1 MEWAEVGFRTSHGAM
16 DTVSAI
22 FNDSGASGTVIED
35 PALINEYIHSGLWD
49 YTDIP
54 EQQDTAVVTVKAY
67 FPADGTLEDRL
78 SALREELD
86 ALASRGV
93 DTAPAELTVTRVQ
106 DEDWAN
112 SWKKYFHTDK
122 VGEHIV
128 IQPSWEEYEPEPG
141 EVVLRLDPGAAFGT
155 GTHPTTSMCLR
166 SLEKLVKPGM
176 TVFDVGTGS
185 GVLAIAAAKLGAK
198 AVWAVD
204 YDPTAVRVARENIEA
219 NGVADLIT
227 TGESDLFSALE
238 GKKAGLV
245 TANLIADLVIRLLP
259 DLDSRLEKGGAL
271 LASGI
276 IDSRAQEVREAAET
290 AGFSIAEDH
299 EEKEWHA
306 MVIRRRGEN

>member
-1 MEWAEVGFRTSHGAM
+1 MEWAEVSFRTSHAAQEA
-16 DTVSAI
+16 VSAL
-22 FNDSGASGTVIED
+22 FGEAGASGTVIED

-54 EQQDTAVVTVKAY
+54 EQKDTSVVTVKAY
-67 FPADGTLEDRL
+67 FAADASLDEKL
-78 SALREELD
+78 ALLRAGLD
-86 ALASRGV
+86 EIAARGV
-93 DTAPAELTVTRVQ
+93 DTSPAEFLTARVQ

-122 VGEHIV
+122 VGERVV
-128 IQPSWEEYEPEPG
+128 IQPSWEEYEPQPG

-166 SLEKLVKPGM
+166 AMEKLVKPGM

-198 AVWAVD
+198 TVRAVD
-204 YDPTAVRVARENIEA
+204 YDATAVRVARENIEA
-219 NGVADLIT
+219 NGVADVVST
-227 TGESDLFSALE
+227 AESDLFSAIP
-238 GKKAGLV
+238 GKAGLV

-259 DLDSRLEKGGAL
+259 GLDAHLEKGGVL

-276 IDSRAQEVREAAET
+276 IESRAQEVREAANA
-290 AGFSIAEDH
+290 AGFFVAEDF

-306 MVIRRRGEN
+306 MVIRRRSEA

>member
-1 MEWAEVGFRTSHGAM
+1 MEWAEVSFRTSHAAQEA
-16 DTVSAI
+16 VSAL
-22 FNDSGASGTVIED
+22 FEETGASGTVIED

-54 EQQDTAVVTVKAY
+54 EQKDTSVVTVKAY
-67 FPADGTLEDRL
+67 FAADD
-78 SALREELD
+78 SLD
-86 ALASRGV
+86 EKLASIRAGLDEIAARGV
-93 DTAPAELTVTRVQ
+93 DTTPAELLTARVQ

-122 VGEHIV
+122 VGERVV
-128 IQPSWEEYEPEPG
+128 IQPSWEEYEPQDG

-155 GTHPTTSMCLR
+155 GTPPTTSMCLR
-166 SLEKLVKPGM
+166 AMEKLVKPGM

-198 AVWAVD
+198 TVHAVD
-204 YDPTAVRVARENIEA
+204 YDATAVRVARENIEA
-219 NGVADLIT
+219 NGVSDLIST
-227 TGESDLFSALE
+227 AESDLFSAIS
-238 GKKAGLV
+238 GKSGLV

-259 DLDSRLEKGGAL
+259 GLGAHLEKGGAL

-276 IDSRAQEVREAAET
+276 IESRTQEVREAADA
-290 AGFSIAEDH
+290 AGFFVAEDF

-306 MVIRRRGEN
+306 MVIRRRVEA

>member
-1 MEWAEVGFRTSHGAM
+1 MEWAEVSFRTSHEAV
-16 DTVSAI
+16 DAVSSLFGEA
-22 FNDSGASGTVIED
+22 GASGTVIED

-54 EQQDTAVVTVKAY
+54 EQKDTSVVTVKAY
-67 FPADGTLEDRL
+67 FAADDSLDEKLASIRAG
-78 SALREELD
+78 LD
-86 ALASRGV
+86 AVAARGV
-93 DTAPAELTVTRVQ
+93 DMRPAELLTARVQ

-122 VGEHIV
+122 VGERVV
-128 IQPSWEEYEPEPG
+128 IQPSWEEYEPQPG

-166 SLEKLVKPGM
+166 AMEKLVKPGM

-185 GVLAIAAAKLGAK
+185 GVLAITAAKLGAK
-198 AVWAVD
+198 EVWAVD
-204 YDPTAVRVARENIEA
+204 YDATAVRVARENIEA
-219 NGVADLIT
+219 NGVSDLIST
-227 TGESDLFSALE
+227 AKSDLFSALP
-238 GKKAGLV
+238 GKAGLV

-259 DLDSRLEKGGAL
+259 DLGAHLEKDGAL

-276 IDSRAQEVREAAET
+276 IESRAQEVREAADA
-290 AGFSIAEDH
+290 AGFFVAEDF

-306 MVIRRRGEN
+306 MVIRRRSEA

>member
-1 MEWAEVGFRTSHGAM
+1 MEWAEVGFRTSHEAVEA
-16 DTVSAI
+16 VSAL
-22 FNDSGASGTVIED
+22 FEETGAAGTVIED

-54 EQQDTAVVTVKAY
+54 EQKDTSTVTVKAY
-67 FPADGTLEDRL
+67 FAVDASLDEKL
-78 SALREELD
+78 AALRTGLD
-86 ALASRGV
+86 AIAARGV
-93 DTAPAELTVTRVQ
+93 DTRPAEFLTARLQ

-122 VGEHIV
+122 IGERVV
-128 IQPSWEEYEPEPG
+128 IQPSWEEYEPQAG

-166 SLEKLVKPGM
+166 ALERLVRPGI

-185 GVLAIAAAKLGAK
+185 GVLSIAAAKLGAAK
-198 AVWAVD
+198 VHAAD
-204 YDPTAVRVARENIEA
+204 YDATAVRVARENIEA
-219 NGVADLIT
+219 NGVADVVSVD
-227 TGESDLFSALE
+227 ESDLFSAFD
-238 GKKAGLV
+238 GKAELV

-259 DLDSRLEKGGAL
+259 DLDAHLAAGGAL

-276 IDSRAQEVREAAET
+276 IDDRAQEVREAAKT
-290 AGFSIAEDH
+290 AGFFVAEDH

-306 MVIRRRGEN
+306 MVIRRRGEA